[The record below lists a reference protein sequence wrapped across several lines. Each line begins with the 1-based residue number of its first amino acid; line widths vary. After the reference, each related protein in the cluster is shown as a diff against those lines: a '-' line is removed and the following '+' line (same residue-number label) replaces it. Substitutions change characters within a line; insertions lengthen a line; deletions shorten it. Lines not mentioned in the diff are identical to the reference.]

1 MEKTRLSS
9 KGQIVLPTAIPA
21 ARKWK
26 PGQEQTRLDAAIGSA
41 GYKGPRRSLR
51 AMERA
56 LLREARKRR

>member
-9 KGQIVLPTAIPA
+9 KGPIGLPIAVRA
-21 ARKWK
+21 ARK
-26 PGQEQTRLDAAIGSA
+26 PFPETRLDAAIGSA

-56 LLREARKRR
+56 VLREARKRR

>member
-1 MEKTRLSS
+1 MEKTRLSD
-9 KGQIVLPTAIPA
+9 GVLLRPA
-21 ARKWK
+21 K
-26 PGQEQTRLDAAIGSA
+26 PFSETRLDAAIGSA

>member
-9 KGQIVLPTAIPA
+9 KGQIVLPTAIATAPFP
-21 ARKWK
+21 K
-26 PGQEQTRLDAAIGSA
+26 TRLDAAIGSA

-56 LLREARKRR
+56 MLREGRKRR